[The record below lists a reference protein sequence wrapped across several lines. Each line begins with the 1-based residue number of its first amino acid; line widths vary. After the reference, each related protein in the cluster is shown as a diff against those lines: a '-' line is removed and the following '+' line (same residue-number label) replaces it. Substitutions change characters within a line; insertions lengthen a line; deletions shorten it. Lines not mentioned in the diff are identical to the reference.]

1 MYRIALAALLFAGAS
16 TLALA
21 DSDADKVVAL
31 KPGWLTSA
39 QVTQKLQSQGYTVR
53 KIKLD
58 DGGYK
63 VKATGPD
70 QRKTKLEVSP
80 STGAVLSTKVDDDKD
95 D

>member
-1 MYRIALAALLFAGAS
+1 MIRLTLAALLLVGAS
-16 TLALA
+16 TVAMA
-21 DSDADKVVAL
+21 DSDANKVAL
-31 KPGWLTSA
+31 KPGWLTST
-39 QVTQKLQSQGYTVR
+39 QVTQNLQSQGYPVR

-58 DGGYK
+58 DGNYK

-80 STGAVLSTKVDDDKD
+80 STGTVLSTKVDDDKD

>member
-1 MYRIALAALLFAGAS
+1 LLADAS
-16 TLALA
+16 TVAMA
-21 DSDADKVVAL
+21 DSDANKVAL
-31 KPGWLTSA
+31 KLGWLTST
-39 QVTQKLQSQGYTVR
+39 QVTQNLQSQGYTVR

-58 DGGYK
+58 DGNYK

-80 STGAVLSTKVDDDKD
+80 GIGAVLSTKVDDDKD